1 LNMRPTFYI
10 LKSPGS
16 KCWLFPNIE
25 KFLGDLRPKIICEP
39 YAGSG
44 VTSLRLLNRGYT
56 KRVVLAEQEDRL
68 RMFWTVA
75 LTDPDFSRRV
85 DVWAHRLFTL
95 PLQGQWDFVSESLE
109 RFEVSDPGF
118 WALLKSRTS
127 FKGIL
132 RSGVARS
139 DKRGV
144 NFPPT
149 LALSLKF
156 LYERRPQIEVLPDAY
171 DALRYTDSADTYG
184 VIDGPYTLREES
196 PGHALYKAN
205 IVDYKTLLPTLERWK
220 GYWQLTSEACTEMVT
235 LLGMA
240 FSGRADVDWNLVSG
254 RTGLA
259 EGELL
264 VSRRPGR
271 IAESSRSCGKAGLAR
286 LQEILNQQA
295 CRRVTATKSSN
306 QQQERGKGVIGN
318 ERFVLIDES

>member
-1 LNMRPTFYI
+1 MRPTFYI

-25 KFLGDLRPKIICEP
+25 KFLGELKPKTICET

-44 VTSLRLLNRGYT
+44 VSSLRLLNRGYT
-56 KRVVLAEQEDRL
+56 KRVVLAEKDERL

-85 DVWAHRLFTL
+85 NVWAHRLFTL
-95 PLQGQWDFVSESLE
+95 PLQGQWDFVEESLE
-109 RFEVSDPGF
+109 KFEVSDPAF

-139 DKRGV
+139 DKRGP
-144 NFPPT
+144 NFPST
-149 LALSLKF
+149 LTLSLKF
-156 LYERRPQIEVLPDAY
+156 LYERRPQIEVLSDVY
-171 DALRYTDSADTYG
+171 DALRYADSADTYG
-184 VIDGPYTLREES
+184 FIDPPYTLTEGS
-196 PGHALYKAN
+196 PGHSHYKESD
-205 IVDYKTLLPTLERWK
+205 VDYKTLLLTLKRWK

-235 LLGMA
+235 LLGIT

-264 VSRRPGR
+264 VSRKPGR
-271 IAESSRSCGKAGLAR
+271 TVESSRSCGKAGLAR
-286 LQEILNQQA
+286 LQEILNRQA
-295 CRRVTATKSSN
+295 CSRVSTSTRIEQSQKASN
-306 QQQERGKGVIGN
+306 NCHFEKQRISN
-318 ERFVLIDES
+318 A